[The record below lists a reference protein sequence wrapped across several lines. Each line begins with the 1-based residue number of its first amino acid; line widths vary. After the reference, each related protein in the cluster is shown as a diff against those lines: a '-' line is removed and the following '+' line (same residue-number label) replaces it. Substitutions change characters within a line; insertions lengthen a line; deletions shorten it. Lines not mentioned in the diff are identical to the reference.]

1 LFAVGFSVL
10 SGIIKLAETK
20 PISCM
25 KKLLI
30 YCFTLA
36 VGIHLSALGQSE
48 PKNNQEL
55 FNEFTYRQGSSYRSA
70 SGRPGPAYWQNGADY
85 VLEVALDEDEHTLS
99 GTVAITYTNNSPE
112 DLDFVWLH
120 LEQNRFKNDSR
131 GTLTTPIQGNRYAGD
146 VEGGYSIS
154 NVKSQLTK
162 RGSATSNRYLISD
175 TRMQVFLQ
183 EPIPAKGG
191 QAVISM
197 DFKFKIP
204 EKGMDRMGRLEVADG
219 TIYALAQWYPKV
231 AVFDDVTGWN
241 IEPYLGAGEFYLGYG
256 DFEYKV
262 TVPYDHIVVG
272 SGELLNAR
280 DVLTKEQQ
288 DRMRLAAQSDT
299 TVYVVRPDELK
310 DPGKTRPKQGGT
322 LTWHFR
328 IKNARDAAF
337 ASSKAFIWDAAKI
350 DLPSGKKAMA
360 QSVYPAESDGQ
371 AAWGRS
377 TEYSKASIEHYS
389 NRWYEY
395 PYPVAVNVAADING
409 MEYPGLNFCSYK
421 STGAALWNVTDHEFG
436 HNWFPMIVGTNERRY
451 AWMDE
456 GFNTFINH
464 YSSLEFNDGEYGS
477 TLNQTRRFISW
488 FNNPN
493 REGIDTYPDVANTSN
508 LGMIAYM
515 KPAIG
520 LIMLREYILD
530 HERFDNAFKSYI
542 ETWAYKHPQPNDFFN
557 IMENVAGEN
566 LSWFWRGWFYGTEN
580 IDLAVENVVPYS
592 GNRVIILSNKGGIPM
607 PVLMEITYADDSKER
622 IKLPVEIWQRGNQW
636 NHLLKTNKEVK
647 KVELDPDKVL
657 PDVNIAND
665 SWPNS
670 IYD

>member
-1 LFAVGFSVL
+1 
-10 SGIIKLAETK
+10 
-20 PISCM
+20 M
-25 KKLLI
+25 RKLLL
-30 YCFTLA
+30 YCFIL
-36 VGIHLSALGQSE
+36 VMGINLTAWGQSE
-48 PKNNQEL
+48 PNNNQEL
-55 FNEFTYRQGSSYRSA
+55 FNEFTYRQGSPYRTA
-70 SGRPGPAYWQNGADY
+70 SGKPGPEYWQNTANY
-85 VLEVALDEDEHTLS
+85 ILEASLDESNHTLT
-99 GTVAITYTNNSPE
+99 GKVTITYTNNSPE
-112 DLDFVWLH
+112 ELEFVWLH
-120 LEQNRFKNDSR
+120 LEQNRFKSDSR
-131 GTLTTPIQGNRYAGD
+131 GTLTTPIQGNRYSGD
-146 VEGGYSIS
+146 VEGGYTIT

-162 RGSATSNRYLISD
+162 RGSASSNRYLISD
-175 TRMQVFLQ
+175 TRMQVFLD
-183 EPIPAKGG
+183 EPISAKGG

-197 DFKFKIP
+197 DFEFKIP
-204 EKGMDRMGRLEVADG
+204 EKGMDRMGRLDVNDG

-272 SGELLNAR
+272 SGELLNAK

-288 DRMRLAAQSDT
+288 DRMSLAAKSDT
-299 TVYVVRPDELK
+299 TVYIVKPEELN
-310 DPGKTRPKQGGT
+310 DPTKTRPKQEGT

-328 IKNARDAAF
+328 IRNSRDVAF
-337 ASSKAFIWDAAKI
+337 GSSKAFIWDAAKI
-350 DLPSGKKAMA
+350 DLPSGKTAIA
-360 QSVYPAESDGQ
+360 QSAYPAESDGQ
-371 AAWGRS
+371 GAWGRS

-389 NRWYEY
+389 SRWYEY
-395 PYPVAVNVAADING
+395 PYPVAVNVAADVGG

-421 STGAALWNVTDHEFG
+421 STGASLWNVTDHEFG

-477 TLNQTRRFISW
+477 TLNQTRRYISW

-557 IMENVAGEN
+557 LMENVAGEN
-566 LSWFWRGWFYGTEN
+566 LNWFWKGWFYGTEN
-580 IDLAVENVVPYS
+580 IDLAIENVVPYG
-592 GNRVIILSNKGGIPM
+592 GNKVIILANKGDIPM

-622 IKLPVEIWQRGNQW
+622 VKLPVEIWQRGDQW

-647 KVELDPDKVL
+647 KVEIDPDKVL

-670 IYD
+670 IYE